1 MILWS
6 EALCISAIPQ
16 ASNCQNRTVWQ
27 SGACQAPCRHLL
39 SNRKN
44 RFPEQSVHTTDFS
57 RQGIALITFSQMLVD
72 SVGFQAHLP
81 ASPRRDW
88 ILNGKK
94 KKSMLFW
101 MPALQVQSDARPCS
115 VALQMC
121 EGTQQETTLSYPC
134 WRAKTQEIPLTTERL
149 LDTTFPYHLYRKWK
163 PMSHRK
169 KLRVCWK
176 WWRNT
181 PPPSHPALSA
191 S

>member
-39 SNRKN
+39 CNRKN

-57 RQGIALITFSQMLVD
+57 RQGIALITFSQVLVD

-94 KKSMLFW
+94 KKIYVVLNAS
-101 MPALQVQSDARPCS
+101 PASSVRCKTLLRGSSD
-115 VALQMC
+115 V
-121 EGTQQETTLSYPC
+121 
-134 WRAKTQEIPLTTERL
+134 WRDPAGNHSILPLLESQLNT
-149 LDTTFPYHLYRKWK
+149 
-163 PMSHRK
+163 
-169 KLRVCWK
+169 
-176 WWRNT
+176 RNT
-181 PPPSHPALSA
+181 LNNRAATWHHISLPFV
-191 S
+191 